1 MRLHNIILS
10 LTLATSVASCDDGK
24 IYDDASMGMDDNG
37 ITSTVKF
44 TGDVEGIDSWTSGYS
59 VVVAGFSDSEYA
71 EVSRPVTGGDFEIDG
86 ITDDISSIELCV
98 VNRLR
103 KRVATFASVEPV
115 KGSDGYIHFDV
126 GNVDAGMFVAVQ
138 NAVFNAACVQCHGGS
153 NHSAASLNLTEPD
166 SYDALVNVASVKSPD
181 MMRVTPGDASASVL
195 WRAIATDISDDWA
208 YRHHTIISNNTSAD
222 LVKNWIDA
230 GAKK

>member
-10 LTLATSVASCDDGK
+10 LTLATAAASCDDGK

-115 KGSDGYIHFDV
+115 KESDGYIYFDV
-126 GNVDAGMFVAVQ
+126 GSVDAGMFVAVQ
-138 NAVFNAACVQCHGGS
+138 NTVFNAACVQCHGGS